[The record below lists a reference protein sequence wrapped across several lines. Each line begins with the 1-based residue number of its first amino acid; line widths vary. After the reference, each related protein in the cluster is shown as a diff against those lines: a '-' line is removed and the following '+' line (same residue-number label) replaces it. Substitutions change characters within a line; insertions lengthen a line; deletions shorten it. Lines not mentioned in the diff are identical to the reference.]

1 MNYGIILAAGSGTR
15 MKNSEPKV
23 LRVVAGNTALWHVIR
38 AFNEASTI
46 DKLVLV
52 VPIGMVQEYTD
63 IVAEYDFKKSLDIV
77 EGKDTRMKSALTG
90 LRVVERGCDM
100 IAVHD
105 AARLLISPE
114 VIDGTLNLAKEKGGA
129 VTGGPIF
136 DTVKVVEDDMVV
148 ATPNRSK
155 LRAAYTPQIFKHSEL
170 LAAYTDAIENDFSGT
185 DCASVMERMGHP
197 VAIYDTNARDIKI
210 TIEQDVVLA
219 EAIMSGGSVR
229 CGTGVD
235 THRLV
240 EGRKLIL
247 GGVDIPYEKGLLGH
261 SDADVLVHAIMDALL
276 GAAGMRDIGYHFP
289 DTDVRYKGAS
299 SIMLLGEVAKL
310 LSDGGFSIIN
320 IDATIVCQKPKLLP
334 YNDEMTK
341 NIADTLGIDTT
352 RINIKATTTEG
363 IGEHGEGKAIS
374 SMAICALRRA

>member
-23 LRVVAGNTALWHVIR
+23 LRIVAGNTALWHVIR
-38 AFNEASTI
+38 AFNEAITI

-100 IAVHD
+100 VAVHD

-114 VIDGTLNLAKEKGGA
+114 AIDGTLNLAKEKGGA

-136 DTVKVVEDDMVV
+136 DTVKVVEGDMVV
-148 ATPNRSK
+148 ATPDRSK

-185 DCASVMERMGHP
+185 DCASVMERMGYP

-310 LSDGGFSIIN
+310 LADDGFSIIN

-363 IGEHGEGKAIS
+363 IGEHGNGAAIS
-374 SMAICALRRA
+374 SMAICSLRKA